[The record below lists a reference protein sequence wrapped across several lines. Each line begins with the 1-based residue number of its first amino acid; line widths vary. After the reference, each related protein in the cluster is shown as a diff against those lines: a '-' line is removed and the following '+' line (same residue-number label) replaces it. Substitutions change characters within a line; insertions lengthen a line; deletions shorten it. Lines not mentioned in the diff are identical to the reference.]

1 MKLLTLILLVFTT
14 ASFAWEPDRTSAGY
28 TSNTG
33 TRYQY
38 RMDNAAYRIRYQ
50 GDTGVQSRNEQIY
63 ADIPVVQIDRNP
75 GTKGAAAKFPLD

>member
-1 MKLLTLILLVFTT
+1 MKLLTLVLLVFTT

-38 RMDNAAYRIRYQ
+38 NMYNFGNRIRYQ
-50 GDTGVQSRNEQIY
+50 LDTVAQKRNQTY
-63 ADIPVVQIDRNP
+63 GKNTAVQIDKMIGQR
-75 GTKGAAAKFPLD
+75 GTAVKFP